1 MEERC
6 HFSCEV
12 QMSSAARE
20 RISYRVLGLV
30 YSRDFM
36 TNQIMNHACKTWSV
50 GKNAVFLHTLLQN
63 GIKNAILTIVFKGEI
78 WNILIGIQLE
88 STQVLIWYNVHRYSD
103 FFTTSYN
110 VLYVYTSQCTGTY
123 TSSGCFF
130 ALKIMFFWTSWN

>member
-50 GKNAVFLHTLLQN
+50 GKNAVFFCIHCFKIGLRMRYLQLFQGRN
-63 GIKNAILTIVFKGEI
+63 MEHFDRNLAQKYF
-78 WNILIGIQLE
+78 IQ
-88 STQVLIWYNVHRYSD
+88 YNVHRYSD
-103 FFTTSYN
+103 FFTTSYT
-110 VLYVYTSQCTGTY
+110 VLYTSQCTGTY